1 MLTCKP
7 CAAQGERQGRILVF
21 SPAFFHEMHRAS
33 ARNRGIFNAE
43 VAHGLQV
50 RYVREGGVSLQPK
63 YSKSAEVVHGLQV
76 RHAREGGRIFIFSRG
91 FFHEMHRASAHNRGI
106 FNAEVVQGLQVR
118 DVREGG
124 VSQTGKPLKRA
135 EVVHG
140 LQVKCVREGGRQP
153 HRKAPEKYRG
163 CPWCF
168 PLSHSFHIFPRPAI
182 N

>member
-43 VAHGLQV
+43 VVHGLQV
-50 RYVREGGVSLQPK
+50 RDVREGGVSQTGKPLK
-63 YSKSAEVVHGLQV
+63 RAEIVHGLQ
-76 RHAREGGRIFIFSRG
+76 
-91 FFHEMHRASAHNRGI
+91 
-106 FNAEVVQGLQVR
+106 
-118 DVREGG
+118 VREGG

-140 LQVKCVREGGRQP
+140 LQVRDVREVGVSQTGKPLKRAEVVHGLQVRDVREVGVSQTGKP
-153 HRKAPEKYRG
+153 LKRAEVVHGLQVRYAREKESVS
-163 CPWCF
+163 PPF
-168 PLSHSFHIFPRPAI
+168 SHSFHIFPLPAI

>member
-7 CAAQGERQGRILVF
+7 CAAQGESRGRILVF
-21 SPAFFHEMHRAS
+21 SH
-33 ARNRGIFNAE
+33 
-43 VAHGLQV
+43 
-50 RYVREGGVSLQPK
+50 
-63 YSKSAEVVHGLQV
+63 
-76 RHAREGGRIFIFSRG
+76 G

-124 VSQTGKPLKRA
+124 VSQTGKPLKSAEVVYGLQVKGVREGGVSLQTKYSKSAEVVHGLQVRDVREGGVSQTGKPLKRA
-135 EVVHG
+135 EIVHG

-153 HRKAPEKYRG
+153 HRKEPEKYRG

-168 PLSHSFHIFPRPAI
+168 PLSHSFHIFPLPAI